1 MELTGLSRASVHGYL
16 PYSKTVYK
24 MEEGSVA
31 SERIR
36 RYQERNHACER
47 LRTAIHLQEP
57 EVDELLWNTI
67 IQFEGYP
74 FCTSKGLKF
83 SYIIKKRR
91 DGSNSGEMFISRKEK
106 SITKATVMIA
116 FHKAL
121 ELMDAEGSVSGPKKL
136 GTFGASYLYPV
147 FIRLFLPENRRL

>member
-1 MELTGLSRASVHGYL
+1 MDRGAAQSGQFHDLLYILPFNIKIIHFPAYGGTVNFSLIMVTG
-16 PYSKTVYK
+16 
-24 MEEGSVA
+24 
-31 SERIR
+31 
-36 RYQERNHACER
+36 RN
-47 LRTAIHLQEP
+47 Q
-57 EVDELLWNTI
+57 
-67 IQFEGYP
+67 Q
-74 FCTSKGLKF
+74 F